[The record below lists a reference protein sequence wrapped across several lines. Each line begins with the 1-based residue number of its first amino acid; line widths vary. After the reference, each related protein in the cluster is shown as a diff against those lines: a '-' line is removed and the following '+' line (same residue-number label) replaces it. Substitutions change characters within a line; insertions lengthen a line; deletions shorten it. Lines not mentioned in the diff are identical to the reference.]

1 MAERLGLGIIPGVGW
16 RAKDIQAIA
25 REAEDAGFDGIFAA
39 EVNNDVMATAQ
50 LIGAATR
57 RVAVGTWIA
66 NIYLR
71 HPYVCAQGAAL
82 IADATEGRF
91 ILGLGVSH
99 PPVNTALGVDM
110 GDPPAALR
118 RYVTAVRS
126 WLKGEGP
133 ATHLPQRPTPQPVP
147 IYVAAVTSRTVEM
160 AGELADGFMPFL
172 WSAARVEQSKAWLQ
186 RGRAKAKG
194 LGKVDIAVGIPTYI
208 GDDVKQLREVARGN
222 LAVFTGFPFFQRL
235 FRASGFGPE
244 ADQMEKGGGGAALSD
259 RLLDAVCLL
268 GPLSRCREQLAAF
281 RAAGTDL
288 PILMPSVDVDGA
300 RALVKAFLR

>member
-1 MAERLGLGIIPGVGW
+1 
-16 RAKDIQAIA
+16 
-25 REAEDAGFDGIFAA
+25 
-39 EVNNDVMATAQ
+39 MATAQ
-50 LIGAATR
+50 LMGAATR
-57 RVAVGTWIA
+57 RIQVGTWIA

-99 PPVNTALGVDM
+99 PPVNKALGVDM

-133 ATHLPQRPTPQPVP
+133 ATHLPQRPTPRPVP
-147 IYVAAVTSRTVEM
+147 IYVAAVTSRTVEL

-172 WSAARVEQSKAWLQ
+172 WSAARVEQSKAGLQ

-194 LGKVDIAVGIPTYI
+194 LGRVDIAAGIPTYI
-208 GDDVKQLREVARGN
+208 GDDVKQQREVARGN

-235 FRASGFGPE
+235 FRGSGLGSE

-268 GPLSRCREQLAAF
+268 GPLARCREQLAAF

-288 PILMPSVDVDGA
+288 PILMPSVDVGGA
-300 RALVKAFLR
+300 HALLKAFRRWGRVP

>member
-1 MAERLGLGIIPGVGW
+1 MN
-16 RAKDIQAIA
+16 K
-25 REAEDAGFDGIFAA
+25 
-39 EVNNDVMATAQ
+39 
-50 LIGAATR
+50 
-57 RVAVGTWIA
+57 
-66 NIYLR
+66 
-71 HPYVCAQGAAL
+71 
-82 IADATEGRF
+82 
-91 ILGLGVSH
+91 
-99 PPVNTALGVDM
+99 ALGVDM

-133 ATHLPQRPTPQPVP
+133 ATHLPQRPTPRPVP
-147 IYVAAVTSRTVEM
+147 IYVAAVTSRTVEL

-172 WSAARVEQSKAWLQ
+172 WSAARVAQSKAWLQ

-208 GDDVKQLREVARGN
+208 GDDVKQQREVARGN
-222 LAVFTGFPFFQRL
+222 LAVFTGFSFFQRL

-300 RALVKAFLR
+300 RALIKAFLR